1 MLRFMIDAMERGKE
15 IYGGGREV
23 HYEMG
28 DGVGNSEDFGRWRW
42 LT

>member
-1 MLRFMIDAMERGKE
+1 MLRFMIEAVEGGKE

-23 HYEMG
+23 HYEVR
-28 DGVGNSEDFGRWRW
+28 DGVGNGENFGRWRW